1 MTIEMMG
8 MSMDVDENEQVTT
21 IIDSTSLPGLLL
33 LSDGMTF
40 QEFVENSS
48 IYRRLLFQRYD
59 EIRLTPDQQFY
70 LAHYPDVLH
79 LVLIVS
85 EDSPDTIAIAPVIQ
99 RLVDASTRLALY
111 IWRDEDDLT
120 ALDARVEDLDLS
132 DDSDD
137 FDVPLLLVF
146 DEEGEFQTQW
156 GPRPAAADTLLDAWL
171 AQHPTYEALAEAD
184 DDENQD
190 EYLQLLDELCYQM
203 RVWYNSGLNQTCAE
217 EVRELLEALQS
228 DDSDDEGDDDG
239 DDDGDDE

>member
-1 MTIEMMG
+1 MMG
-8 MSMDVDENEQVTT
+8 MSMDVDENEQVAT
-21 IIDSTSLPGLLL
+21 IIDSNSLPGLLL
-33 LSDGMTF
+33 FSDGMTF

-48 IYRRLLFQRYD
+48 IYRRLLIQRYE
-59 EIRLTPDQQFY
+59 EIRLTTDQQLY
-70 LAHYPDVLH
+70 LAQYPDVLH

-99 RLVDASTRLALY
+99 RLVDASPRLALY
-111 IWRDEDDLT
+111 IWRDEDDLA
-120 ALDARVEDLDLS
+120 ALDARVEDVDLS

-156 GPRPAAADTLLDAWL
+156 GPRPTAADTLVDVWL
-171 AQHPTYEALAEAD
+171 EQHPTYEALAEAD

-190 EYLQLLDELCYQM
+190 EYLQLLDDLCNQM

-228 DDSDDEGDDDG
+228 DESGDEDDG
-239 DDDGDDE
+239 DDDGDDD